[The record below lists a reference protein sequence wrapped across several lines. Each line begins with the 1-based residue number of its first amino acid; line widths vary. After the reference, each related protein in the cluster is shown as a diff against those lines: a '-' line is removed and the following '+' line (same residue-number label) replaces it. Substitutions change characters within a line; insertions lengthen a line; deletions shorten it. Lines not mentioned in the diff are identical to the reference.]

1 MLNLMKRIA
10 KDENGFVVSSELVLV
25 LTIAVIGMIV
35 GLDSVQNAVTQ
46 ELADVAAAFG
56 QLNQSYTYSG
66 FVSGAGLT
74 LIQTNGSGFTDVADN
89 GDATGIAKA
98 SSQSVSITAFTPE
111 P

>member
-35 GLDSVQNAVTQ
+35 GLDSVQNAVVQ

-56 QLNQSYTYSG
+56 SLEQSYTYSG
-66 FVSGAGLT
+66 FVSGSGAT
-74 LIQTNGSGFTDVADN
+74 LISTSGSTFADVADQA
-89 GDATGIAKA
+89 DAAGIVSA
-98 SSQSVSITAFTPE
+98 SSQGVSITASVAE
-111 P
+111 

>member
-35 GLDSVQNAVTQ
+35 GLDSVQNAVVQ

-56 QLNQSYTYSG
+56 SLEQSYSYSG
-66 FVSGAGLT
+66 FVSGSGAT
-74 LIQTNGSGFTDVADN
+74 LIQTNGSTFSDVDDHAD
-89 GDATGIAKA
+89 AAGIVGA
-98 SSQSVSITAFTPE
+98 SSQGVSITAASAE
-111 P
+111 

>member
-35 GLDSVQNAVTQ
+35 GLDSVQNAVVQ

-56 QLNQSYTYSG
+56 SLEQSYSYSG
-66 FVSGAGLT
+66 FVSGSGAT
-74 LIQTNGSGFTDVADN
+74 LIQTNGSTFADVAD
-89 GDATGIAKA
+89 GADAAGIVGA
-98 SSQSVSITAFTPE
+98 SSQGVAITAASAE
-111 P
+111 